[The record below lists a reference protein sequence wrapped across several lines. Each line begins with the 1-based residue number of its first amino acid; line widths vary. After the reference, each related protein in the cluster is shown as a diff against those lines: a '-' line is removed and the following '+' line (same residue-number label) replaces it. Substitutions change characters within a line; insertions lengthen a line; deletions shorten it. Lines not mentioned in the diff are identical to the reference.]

1 MLAKSGKI
9 LNNRGQPDRGSEQEE
24 KTMNEA
30 WTKDEK
36 GNIVVFP
43 LAGYET
49 MVVENRALALRLP
62 FMVQGDKQTSPSGSL
77 QLIISNAAD
86 VRDLGQA
93 LIDAAERIEQAAKGD

>member
-1 MLAKSGKI
+1 
-9 LNNRGQPDRGSEQEE
+9 
-24 KTMNEA
+24 MNET
-30 WTKDEK
+30 WTKDEN

-62 FMVQGDKQTSPSGSL
+62 FMVQDDKPTSPSGSL
-77 QLIISNAAD
+77 QLIIGNAAD

-93 LIDAAERIEQAAKGD
+93 LIDAAERIEQVAKSA

>member
-1 MLAKSGKI
+1 
-9 LNNRGQPDRGSEQEE
+9 
-24 KTMNEA
+24 MNEA
-30 WTKDEK
+30 WAKDEK

-62 FMVQGDKQTSPSGSL
+62 FMIPNDEQTSPSGSL
-77 QLIISNAAD
+77 QLIIGTAAD

-93 LIDAAERIEQAAKGD
+93 LINAAEQIEQAAKGA